1 MTKEKDFIALL
12 EKHKA
17 ILYKVSRIY
26 MDTQEDR
33 EDLVQEMT
41 FQLWKAYVA
50 FEGRSMLQTWMYRVA
65 LNTALTFFKKEKRK
79 VDKIPIT
86 ENIDKAEEV
95 SLKNKE
101 EQLDYFYQAVH
112 QLNKVEK
119 ALVFLFLEGQS
130 HREIASN
137 LGISEVNAR
146 VKLNRTKEKLQQIIK
161 ENGYEF

>member
-1 MTKEKDFIALL
+1 MTGIETSLMTKEKDFIALL

-65 LNTALTFFKKEKRK
+65 LNTALTFFKKEK
-79 VDKIPIT
+79 T
-86 ENIDKAEEV
+86 
-95 SLKNKE
+95 
-101 EQLDYFYQAVH
+101 
-112 QLNKVEK
+112 
-119 ALVFLFLEGQS
+119 
-130 HREIASN
+130 
-137 LGISEVNAR
+137 
-146 VKLNRTKEKLQQIIK
+146 
-161 ENGYEF
+161 